1 MRGLHHVLLV
11 PYLAQSLRK
20 LVEGVS
26 INQEQLGKQIDELGM
41 DSIDNVELVSAVTA
55 WWDRRIPGK
64 SWVLVSAGSTN
75 YD

>member
-20 LVEGVS
+20 LVEVVS
-26 INQEQLGKQIDELGM
+26 INQQQLGKQIDELGM
-41 DSIDNVELVSAVTA
+41 DSIDTVELVLAVTA
-55 WWDRRIPGK
+55 CWDRKLPGK